1 MLNRD
6 DLLASR
12 SQPLKGEK
20 PLLEGRHHTS
30 ARAGEP
36 CGLDVRPFL
45 LFAPHMRKVLD
56 ATVHL
61 RRHFHGRSMCC
72 RELVREHLFQA
83 VPGADGFGGIKRGL

>member
-1 MLNRD
+1 MMGLPTLVHLHMLDRD

-20 PLLEGRHHTS
+20 SLLEGRHHTR

-45 LFAPHMRKVLD
+45 LFAPHMD
-56 ATVHL
+56 
-61 RRHFHGRSMCC
+61 
-72 RELVREHLFQA
+72 
-83 VPGADGFGGIKRGL
+83 